1 MTEEPTIITK
11 NSNGVVTYKKYSTGD
26 EYWYDDNGV
35 LLASKESDGYETR
48 FDSHGLLTYMKFPEG
63 HEIRFDSHG
72 LLTYMKFPSGDEIWY
87 DNYKVCR
94 LRFKNGVDEFYDS
107 NGNITCKY
115 NSNGKKEN
123 PIAQLWNCYWIS
135 VSVICFIV
143 SVVCFAKAADS
154 NYFSEPTPSPNSVE
168 VRK

>member
-35 LLASKESDGYETR
+35 LRYYKEPDGYEAR
-48 FDSHGLLTYMKFPEG
+48 FNSHGLLTYMKF
-63 HEIRFDSHG
+63 S
-72 LLTYMKFPSGDEIWY
+72 SGDEIWY
-87 DNYKVCR
+87 NYKVCR

-115 NSNGKKEN
+115 NSNGKKED
-123 PIAQLWNCYWIS
+123 PIVQFWLAF
-135 VSVICFIV
+135 SVICFIV
-143 SVVCFAKAADS
+143 SIVCFMKAADS
-154 NYFSEPTPSPNSVE
+154 NYFSEPTPSPNSVD

>member
-48 FDSHGLLTYMKFPEG
+48 FDSHSLLTYMKFPEG
-63 HEIRFDSHG
+63 H
-72 LLTYMKFPSGDEIWY
+72 EIWY

-143 SVVCFAKAADS
+143 SVVCFAKAANS
-154 NYFSEPTPSPNSVE
+154 IYFSEPTPSPNSVD